1 MSVRNKSILHYLA
14 KDFEIRS
21 LEQIPVSDM
30 KSINVIW
37 IIYFVLKIIV
47 KLVGILYLDFNML
60 YWIVFLQGDPM
71 MILMIVISGVLIRVR
86 YARVKGSA

>member
-14 KDFEIRS
+14 KDFGIRS

-60 YWIVFLQGDPM
+60 YWIVFFQGDPM

-86 YARVKGSA
+86 YARVKDST